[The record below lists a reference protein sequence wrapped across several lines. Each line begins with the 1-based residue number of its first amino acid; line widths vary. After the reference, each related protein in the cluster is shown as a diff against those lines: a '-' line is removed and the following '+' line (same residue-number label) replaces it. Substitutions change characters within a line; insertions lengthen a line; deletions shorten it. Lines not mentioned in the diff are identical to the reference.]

1 VIALGVR
8 GTVAKPLR
16 KLAAAIRMPAA
27 KKGKKAVPDVRSAAD
42 MNLLKD
48 TLAAH
53 PLTLVLVYADWCGHC
68 TTYKADTWKNIGS
81 LPNRTVGMAQLNAD
95 ALDASPLSN
104 AKISGYP
111 SVLLVGKDGKPAE
124 FEEDGEPTNAMPNS
138 RDLDAMT
145 KIATAEPA
153 LINSAVAEASGS
165 ALKQPP
171 TVEEDISPPFTAAA
185 LNARNKSANE
195 MALNTFSGTSAVGTS
210 LSRPD
215 STEDLLQSQEA
226 SSGPVEDP
234 IMTGGSLY
242 RALLDAGSMI
252 AAPAALSLGAVWATR
267 KARRGSSLKKARK
280 ARSKRARSLKLR
292 RSVLNTAR
300 QRK

>member
-1 VIALGVR
+1 
-8 GTVAKPLR
+8 
-16 KLAAAIRMPAA
+16 MPAA
-27 KKGKKAVPDVRSAAD
+27 KKGKKAVKTVPDVRSAAD
-42 MNLLKD
+42 MNLLKE

-68 TTYKADTWKNIGS
+68 TTYKADTWKNLGS
-81 LPNRTVGMAQLNAD
+81 IPNRTVGMAQLNAD
-95 ALDASPLSN
+95 ALDASPLAN

-138 RDLDAMT
+138 RDMDAMT

-171 TVEEDISPPFTAAA
+171 TVEEDVSPPFTAAA

-215 STEDLLQSQEA
+215 STEDLLQSQA
-226 SSGPVEDP
+226 QPLDSGPSAAAEDAS
-234 IMTGGSLY
+234 MTGGSLY

-252 AAPAALSLGAVWATR
+252 AAPAALSLGAVWASR
-267 KARRGSSLKKARK
+267 KVRRGSSLKKARK